1 MTKKV
6 AIDIVARDKTKAAL
20 NGVNKGLSKLK
31 GQVFNLRNAF
41 AGLGLALVG
50 REFLNTSRSVEQ
62 LRVRFKFLFGSA
74 QEGAKAFDNLTTFA
88 AKVPFSLE
96 EIAGASGSLAV
107 VAKDAEDL
115 NRVLAITGNVA
126 AVTGLDFRTT
136 AEQIQRSFAGG
147 IGAADLFRERGVRAL
162 LGFQAGAKVS
172 IEETVEA
179 FERDFSGDGRFGKA
193 TLSLAQTFDG
203 TLSMLGDKFFKF
215 KLAVMDSDPFDF
227 LKVAFS
233 QIDKFIE
240 SNFNSIEEF
249 AMVVGGNIVKIAK
262 QMILFG
268 AASADLLAPIFRE
281 VKASVSNLIK
291 IFNSLP
297 AVAQSLGLIGLL
309 FLGRK
314 GLAGIIALDFA
325 LRKIGEFTGLSDLFK
340 DATKDIKG
348 FNKESIE
355 LDEILSKPLDE
366 RSFLEQAKVVIA
378 DLEKQMREAR
388 KNSEDLDNI
397 ISDLGKTSKTFS
409 ERLDDVNK
417 RLKSTF
423 KDAISSADKAVKS
436 FTDAI
441 ARAIVTGQSM
451 GEVFKNVGI
460 QILTFFISAILE
472 AVIMA
477 LFLRDI
483 LDAIE
488 ERLGKQESASDKASK
503 SLRSLARSTALA
515 SASQALFGQQT
526 AFANN
531 QLVRQQQLEKKQ
543 QKSTIGSAIGGALFG
558 GVGAAVGGIIGGFF
572 ADGGRPPIGR
582 PSVVGEKGAEVFV
595 PDSAGTIIPNNEL
608 GGVTNVTFNINTV
621 DQRGFA
627 ELLDGRRGQIIN
639 MVNTALNNKGRTALV

>member
-1 MTKKV
+1 
-6 AIDIVARDKTKAAL
+6 
-20 NGVNKGLSKLK
+20 
-31 GQVFNLRNAF
+31 
-41 AGLGLALVG
+41 
-50 REFLNTSRSVEQ
+50 
-62 LRVRFKFLFGSA
+62 
-74 QEGAKAFDNLTTFA
+74 
-88 AKVPFSLE
+88 
-96 EIAGASGSLAV
+96 
-107 VAKDAEDL
+107 
-115 NRVLAITGNVA
+115 
-126 AVTGLDFRTT
+126 
-136 AEQIQRSFAGG
+136 
-147 IGAADLFRERGVRAL
+147 
-162 LGFQAGAKVS
+162 
-172 IEETVEA
+172 
-179 FERDFSGDGRFGKA
+179 
-193 TLSLAQTFDG
+193 
-203 TLSMLGDKFFKF
+203 
-215 KLAVMDSDPFDF
+215 
-227 LKVAFS
+227 
-233 QIDKFIE
+233 
-240 SNFNSIEEF
+240 
-249 AMVVGGNIVKIAK
+249 
-262 QMILFG
+262 
-268 AASADLLAPIFRE
+268 
-281 VKASVSNLIK
+281 
-291 IFNSLP
+291 
-297 AVAQSLGLIGLL
+297 
-309 FLGRK
+309 
-314 GLAGIIALDFA
+314 
-325 LRKIGEFTGLSDLFK
+325 
-340 DATKDIKG
+340 
-348 FNKESIE
+348 
-355 LDEILSKPLDE
+355 
-366 RSFLEQAKVVIA
+366 
-378 DLEKQMREAR
+378 MREAR
-388 KNSEDLDNI
+388 KNAEDLDNI

-503 SLRSLARSTALA
+503 SLRMLAASTALA
-515 SASQALFGQQT
+515 GASQALFGQQT

-531 QLVRQQQLEKKQ
+531 QLIRQQELEKKQ

-595 PDSAGTIIPNNEL
+595 PDSAGTIIPNNQL

>member
-1 MTKKV
+1 
-6 AIDIVARDKTKAAL
+6 
-20 NGVNKGLSKLK
+20 
-31 GQVFNLRNAF
+31 
-41 AGLGLALVG
+41 
-50 REFLNTSRSVEQ
+50 
-62 LRVRFKFLFGSA
+62 
-74 QEGAKAFDNLTTFA
+74 
-88 AKVPFSLE
+88 
-96 EIAGASGSLAV
+96 
-107 VAKDAEDL
+107 
-115 NRVLAITGNVA
+115 
-126 AVTGLDFRTT
+126 
-136 AEQIQRSFAGG
+136 
-147 IGAADLFRERGVRAL
+147 
-162 LGFQAGAKVS
+162 
-172 IEETVEA
+172 
-179 FERDFSGDGRFGKA
+179 
-193 TLSLAQTFDG
+193 
-203 TLSMLGDKFFKF
+203 MLGDKFFKF

-281 VKASVSNLIK
+281 VKASVTNLIK

-325 LRKIGEFTGLSDLFK
+325 LRKIGQFTGLSDVFK

-348 FNKESIE
+348 FNKEAIE
-355 LDEILSKPLDE
+355 LDEILAKPLDE

-378 DLEKQMREAR
+378 ALEGQMREAR

-409 ERLDDVNK
+409 ERLGDVNK

-423 KDAISSADKAVKS
+423 KDAITSADKAVKS

-526 AFANN
+526 ANTNRELERQN
-531 QLVRQQQLEKKQ
+531 QLQ
-543 QKSTIGSAIGGALFG
+543 GAQA
-558 GVGAAVGGIIGGFF
+558 GAAVGSIFGPVGTIIGGILGGGLF
-572 ADGGRPPIGR
+572 ADGGRPPIGKA
-582 PSVVGEKGAEVFV
+582 SIVGEKGAEVFV